1 MKRHGSP
8 LSGVRVVVLK
18 EMADHLAGMRMRI
31 LLALMVLSAGG
42 AIYGAAQAISRTVA
56 EDEFLL
62 LSLFTTSQ
70 DPLPSLVAF
79 LSFLVPLSGI
89 ALGFDTINTEHSKGT
104 LSRVLAQPIY
114 RDALLIGKALASLA
128 TLAVVL
134 VSLWLLVIGVG
145 LLLLGVPPSGEEIL
159 RSFAFLVGALAFAVV
174 WLMGAQLMSVL
185 FRQPATSALAS
196 MGLWLLFTVF
206 WGIVSGLI
214 ADALAA
220 GPRLEQAISRLSPV
234 TLFGEM
240 ALALLHP
247 ETRTLGP
254 VAFYQ
259 LQGALLGAPIPVG
272 ESLVLVWPHFTG
284 LIAASLLLFAGAY
297 VLFQRQ
303 EVRA

>member
-1 MKRHGSP
+1 
-8 LSGVRVVVLK
+8 VVVLK

-31 LLALMVLSAGG
+31 LVGLIILTAVGS
-42 AIYGAAQAISRTVA
+42 IYAAAQSISDTVA

-62 LSLFTTSQ
+62 LSLFTTARE
-70 DPLPSLVAF
+70 PLPSLVAF
-79 LSFLVPLSGI
+79 LFFLVPLSGI
-89 ALGFDTINTEHSKGT
+89 ALGFDTINTEHANRT

-114 RDALLIGKALASLA
+114 RDALLVGKALAALA

-134 VSLWLLVIGVG
+134 LALWLVVIGVG

-159 RSFAFLVGALAFAVV
+159 RSLAFLVGALAFAAV
-174 WLMGAQLMSVL
+174 WLMVAQLMSVL

-214 ADALAA
+214 ADGFGG
-220 GPRLEQAISRLSPV
+220 GPRVEQAVSRVSPV

-259 LQGALLGAPIPVG
+259 LQGAILGSPIPFG
-272 ESLVLVWPHFTG
+272 ESLVLVWPHLTG
-284 LIAASLLLFAGAY
+284 LIAASLLLFAGSY